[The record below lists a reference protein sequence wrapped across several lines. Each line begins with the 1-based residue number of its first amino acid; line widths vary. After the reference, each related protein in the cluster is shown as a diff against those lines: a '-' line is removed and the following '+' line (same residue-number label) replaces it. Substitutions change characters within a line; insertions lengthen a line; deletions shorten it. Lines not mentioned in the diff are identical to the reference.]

1 MVRARPRSCVGGCFC
16 GARQRGPAPA
26 RRAGDLLRINF
37 NISFP
42 HLACQ
47 YASVDLSDVLG
58 MVRPPQR
65 RERSVAP
72 AAERASLLR
81 ARRAARCGTT

>member
-1 MVRARPRSCVGGCFC
+1 MRPR
-16 GARQRGPAPA
+16 PA
-26 RRAGDLLRINF
+26 RATAAGDLLRINF

-58 MVRPPQR
+58 MVR
-65 RERSVAP
+65 SAP
-72 AAERASLLR
+72 LLR
-81 ARRAARCGTT
+81 SAACCRLPCSTRFLRHRV

>member
-1 MVRARPRSCVGGCFC
+1 MRRALNRASN
-16 GARQRGPAPA
+16 A
-26 RRAGDLLRINF
+26 RAGDLLRINF

-58 MVRPPQR
+58 MVRRSAAQR
-65 RERSVAP
+65 HRLCALPRLRRTAP
-72 AAERASLLR
+72 SPRLLTPRALR
-81 ARRAARCGTT
+81 